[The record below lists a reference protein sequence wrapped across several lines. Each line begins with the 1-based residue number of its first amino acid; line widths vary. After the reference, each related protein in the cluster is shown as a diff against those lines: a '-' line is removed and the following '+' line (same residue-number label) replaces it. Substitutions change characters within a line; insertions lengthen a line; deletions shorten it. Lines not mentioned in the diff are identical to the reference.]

1 MIFKEH
7 NLQMKHITRRIK
19 MNVWNNNSKTT
30 LFLIAKY
37 WPGKVI
43 NLYIQQLIKNVLFQY
58 CEHMK
63 QINSQ

>member
-1 MIFKEH
+1 
-7 NLQMKHITRRIK
+7 